1 MIQPVRAKIFR
12 DKCSSTCFITSRFSF
27 ASRSPYRI
35 ASFHI
40 CVIRRRSNQRPVSAL
55 SRKSLQNSAWGI
67 DGVQRSP
74 PGVNHWARWQ
84 PVAKFKRLYQSHYVC
99 EIQSRLGARYLRHRR
114 SSRSSLNENGILMI
128 GDYRRRVMM
137 MHKFNLRAMILDR
150 SWWGDARS
158 SSQHKSKRT
167 VEPHGIS
174 SRW

>member
-67 DGVQRSP
+67 DGVQRSA

-84 PVAKFKRLYQSHYVC
+84 PVAKFKRSSIALRVRNPIKTGSVLSPPQTVFAVELKRKWDFDDRWLPSTC
-99 EIQSRLGARYLRHRR
+99 DDDAQIQP
-114 SSRSSLNENGILMI
+114 SS
-128 GDYRRRVMM
+128 D
-137 MHKFNLRAMILDR
+137 D
-150 SWWGDARS
+150 SW
-158 SSQHKSKRT
+158 
-167 VEPHGIS
+167 
-174 SRW
+174 